1 MGCVLRDIQGEFIGC
16 HSAKIYGVL
25 SSRDAEVYDL
35 RQAIIWVLRLEFP
48 SAVFELDAKMVVL
61 AIMCSWVPLSI
72 LKYIYN
78 MCSWVPLSILKYIYN
93 KYNLL

>member
-48 SAVFELDAKMVVL
+48 LAVFELDAKMVVD
-61 AIMCSWVPLSI
+61 AFYTTCDDNSEFGIAVRAGPDI
-72 LKYIYN
+72 FEARGEVIK
-78 MCSWVPLSILKYIYN
+78 
-93 KYNLL
+93 